1 MSFQLLSNELPRS
14 RRLSWAL
21 VAIVLLLALAPFLFP
36 GARAIN
42 AAATICIFVVLTASY
57 DLLLGYTGIISFAH
71 TMFYGVGAYGVGLA
85 LLHRGPSFSS
95 VLIGLGAA
103 MLVSL
108 ALALLIGLFS
118 LRVQAI
124 FYAMVTLA
132 IASCVSVMT
141 SQFPEWT
148 GGDDGLTIPVPELL
162 SPAFRLLE
170 EPFFGKVINGKVLTY
185 YLLFVVALLAFLLML
200 RIVASPFGR
209 VLQAIRENEF
219 RAEAIGYHT
228 AAYRTLGSVLG
239 ALGATLAGAMLVLWL
254 RYLGPDTT
262 LSFAIMLNVLLIT
275 FIGGRGTLYGA
286 VLGSALYIV
295 AQTYLIDLMKLA
307 SGALAQG
314 AAAQAGSTLEPVLA
328 LLARLIHADRWSL
341 WMGVLLVLSVYY
353 FPTGIVGRLRGRAA
367 S

>member
-1 MSFQLLSNELPRS
+1 MSIHLLSNELPRS
-14 RRLSWAL
+14 RRLSAAL
-21 VAIVLLLALAPFLFP
+21 VLIVLLLALAPFLFP

-57 DLLLGYTGIISFAH
+57 DLMLGYTGIISFAH
-71 TMFYGVGAYGVGLA
+71 TMFYGVGSYG
-85 LLHRGPSFSS
+85 
-95 VLIGLGAA
+95 
-103 MLVSL
+103 
-108 ALALLIGLFS
+108 
-118 LRVQAI
+118 
-124 FYAMVTLA
+124 
-132 IASCVSVMT
+132 VSVMT

-170 EPFFGKVINGKVLTY
+170 EPLFDKVINGKVLTY

-275 FIGGRGTLYGA
+275 FIG
-286 VLGSALYIV
+286 
-295 AQTYLIDLMKLA
+295 
-307 SGALAQG
+307 
-314 AAAQAGSTLEPVLA
+314 
-328 LLARLIHADRWSL
+328 
-341 WMGVLLVLSVYY
+341 
-353 FPTGIVGRLRGRAA
+353 
-367 S
+367 